1 MKKLTAILLSLIL
14 AAGFVACSK
23 GGNTGDGT
31 KGSGNGSSDTEPDIV
46 VTEPKTTE
54 PKQTDPNE
62 TKPEDTDPPVVPDPV
77 SGFCAVGEVDTAE
90 KLAAILLQNG
100 TVKTVKYAG
109 GDPVPGAVAAF
120 ATEDD
125 IVVFTAV
132 EFTDYTMW
140 RVYSDPSGDLF
151 YGTDGVN
158 EFRVPFDENAAT
170 FLRFSQ
176 TDWRVISGKTPLN
189 IASIYEYPNTAWPG
203 HLVALDANGDGTID
217 VIYVDA
223 TERYD
228 DGEVKDPTTLF
239 SGTAEG
245 FSEGDKKV
253 TLTK

>member
-1 MKKLTAILLSLIL
+1 MKKLTAAVLSLIL
-14 AAGFVACSK
+14 AAGFAACSK
-23 GGNTGDGT
+23 GGASGDG
-31 KGSGNGSSDTEPDIV
+31 SRESSAGTSVSEPPIV
-46 VTEPKTTE
+46 VTEPKQTE
-54 PKQTDPNE
+54 PKQTEPKQTE
-62 TKPEDTDPPVVPDPV
+62 PKQTEPPVIADPT

-90 KLAAILLQNG
+90 KLAAILLPNG
-100 TVKTVKYAG
+100 SIKTVRYAG
-109 GDPVPGAVAAF
+109 DDPVPGAVAAF

-132 EFTDYTMW
+132 EFTDYSMW

-189 IASIYEYPNTAWPG
+189 IASIYEYPGTAWPG